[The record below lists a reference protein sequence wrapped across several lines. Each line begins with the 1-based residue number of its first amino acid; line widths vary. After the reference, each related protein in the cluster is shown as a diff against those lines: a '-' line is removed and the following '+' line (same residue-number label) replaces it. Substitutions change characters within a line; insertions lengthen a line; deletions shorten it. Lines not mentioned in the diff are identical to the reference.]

1 MSSWDPDKYMKVG
14 NERGLPSSDLIN
26 SLSDI
31 SPERIMDIGCGP
43 GNSTKKLAE
52 RFKSAE
58 IIGIDSSAE
67 MLLKA
72 EKALPGAKFMKCNV
86 PGGLC
91 DIPGKFDLIF
101 SNACIH
107 WIPDH
112 PALLRVVFDKLN
124 SGGTLAVQI
133 PLTDRALFYR
143 ILNRLVNT
151 EKWQK
156 LRNIKNFHSLEPE
169 GYYDELSAL
178 SGNFRIWETVYY
190 HTVASADEVVDW
202 YKGSGLR
209 PYLEALSDGEK
220 DEFLTELTS
229 SVDGNSTVQKDGRI
243 ILKMPRLFFTA
254 AK

>member
-1 MSSWDPDKYMKVG
+1 
-14 NERGLPSSDLIN
+14 
-26 SLSDI
+26 
-31 SPERIMDIGCGP
+31 
-43 GNSTKKLAE
+43 
-52 RFKSAE
+52 
-58 IIGIDSSAE
+58 
-67 MLLKA
+67 MLLKD

-86 PGGLC
+86 PDGLC

-112 PALLRVVFDKLN
+112 PTLLQAVFDKLN
-124 SGGTLAVQI
+124 SGGILAVQI

-156 LRNIKNFHSLEPE
+156 LSNIENFHSLKPE
-169 GYYDELSAL
+169 EYYDELSAL

-190 HTVASADEVVDW
+190 HTVASAGEIIDW
-202 YKGSGLR
+202 YRGSGLR

-220 DEFLTELTS
+220 NEFLSGLTS
-229 SVDGNSTVQKDGRI
+229 AVDENLTAQKDGRI

-254 AK
+254 VK